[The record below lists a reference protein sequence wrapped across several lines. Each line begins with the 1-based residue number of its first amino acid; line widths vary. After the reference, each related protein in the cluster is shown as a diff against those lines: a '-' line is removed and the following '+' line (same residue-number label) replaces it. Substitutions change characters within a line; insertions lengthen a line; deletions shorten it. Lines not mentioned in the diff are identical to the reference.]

1 MRASSSTSSHYQ
13 NFSMGLE
20 MIEMVLISN
29 SVSIMEVL
37 FGVLLTINI

>member
-1 MRASSSTSSHYQ
+1 MRASSSTSSHDQ

-20 MIEMVLISN
+20 MIEIVLISN

-37 FGVLLTINI
+37 FGVLQL